1 MSALIPQNVLL
12 VSETK
17 IKNFTDIDQNVSSAV
32 LLPFISVAQQTKLE
46 YIIGGKYYQQ
56 LLDGVINSN
65 LSTNDTNFLE
75 YFAQPL
81 VLWAAYAE
89 CLPSVW
95 GRIKNNGIVNGA
107 EQSVTLKEM
116 QWFVEKASERSQFFE
131 QRMIEQ
137 IIWNSNLYPSV
148 FNYSTQN
155 GMQPHLGKNYFS
167 GVELSLGRY
176 SGYDIASGFQRSGI
190 GYYAGPEYACLW
202 GGCF

>member
-17 IKNFTDIDQNVSSAV
+17 IKNFTDIDQNVTSQV
-32 LLPFISVAQQTKLE
+32 ILPFISYTQQAKLE
-46 YIIGGKYYQQ
+46 YIVGGKYYKR

-65 LSTNDTNFLE
+65 LSTTDTEFLE

-81 VLWAAYAE
+81 ILWASYAE
-89 CLPSVW
+89 CLSSIFM
-95 GRIKNNGIVNGA
+95 RIKNNGIVTGA
-107 EQSVTLKEM
+107 ENTITIKEM
-116 QWFVEKASERSQFFE
+116 EYMQTRADDRSQFFE

-155 GMQPHLGKNYFS
+155 GMRPHLGKNYFS
-167 GVELSLGRY
+167 QVELGLGRF
-176 SGYDIASGFQRSGI
+176 SGYDIATGMQRSGI
-190 GYYAGPEYACLW
+190 SYYSGPEYACLW
-202 GGCF
+202 GY

>member
-17 IKNFTDIDQNVSSAV
+17 IKNFTDIDQNVTSQV
-32 LLPFISVAQQTKLE
+32 ILPFISVAQQLKLE
-46 YIIGGKYYQQ
+46 YIIGGKYYKK

-65 LSTNDTNFLE
+65 LSTTDLNFLE

-81 VLWAAYAE
+81 VLWSAYE
-89 CLPSVW
+89 QCLPSVW

-116 QWFVEKASERSQFFE
+116 QWFVEKASERAQFFE

-137 IIWNSNLYPSV
+137 IIWNSNLYPDV
-148 FNYSTQN
+148 FNYSTEN
-155 GMQPHLGKNYFS
+155 GMFPHLGKNYFS
-167 GVELSLGRY
+167 QVELGLGRF
-176 SGYDIASGFQRSGI
+176 SGYDIATGMQRAGI
-190 GYYAGPEYACLW
+190 GYYSGPEYACVW
-202 GGCF
+202 GY

>member
-12 VSETK
+12 ISEQK
-17 IKNFTDIDQNVSSAV
+17 IKNFSDIDQNVTSAV
-32 LLPFISVAQQTKLE
+32 LLPFISVVQQTKLE

-75 YFAQPL
+75 YFAQPML
-81 VLWAAYAE
+81 IWAAYAE
-89 CLPSVW
+89 CLPSIFM
-95 GRIKNNGIVNGA
+95 RIKNNGIVTGA
-107 EQSVTLKEM
+107 ENTVTIKEM
-116 QWFVEKASERSQFFE
+116 QYMQTRADDRSQFFE

-155 GMQPHLGKNYFS
+155 GMQPHLGKNYYS

-176 SGYDIASGFQRSGI
+176 SGYDIASQFQRSGI
-190 GYYAGPEYACLW
+190 GYYSGPEYACLW
-202 GGCF
+202 GGI

>member
-12 VSETK
+12 ISEQK
-17 IKNFTDIDQNVSSAV
+17 IKNFSDIDQNVTSAV
-32 LLPFISVAQQTKLE
+32 LLPFISVVQQTKLE

-75 YFAQPL
+75 YFAQPML
-81 VLWAAYAE
+81 IWAAYAE
-89 CLPSVW
+89 CLPSIFM
-95 GRIKNNGIVNGA
+95 RIKNNGIVTGA
-107 EQSVTLKEM
+107 ENTVTIKEM
-116 QWFVEKASERSQFFE
+116 QYMQTRADDRSQFFE

-155 GMQPHLGKNYFS
+155 GMQPHLGKNYYS

-176 SGYDIASGFQRSGI
+176 SGYDIATGMQRAGI
-190 GYYAGPEYACLW
+190 GYYSGPEYACLW
-202 GGCF
+202 GY

>member
-17 IKNFTDIDQNVSSAV
+17 IKNFTDIDQNVTSAV
-32 LLPFISVAQQTKLE
+32 ILPFISVVQQTRLE
-46 YIIGGKYYQQ
+46 YLVGGKYYKE
-56 LLDGVINSN
+56 LLEGVMNSN
-65 LSTNDTNFLE
+65 LSVNDQNFLE

-81 VLWAAYAE
+81 ILWSAYAE

-116 QWFVEKASERSQFFE
+116 QWFVEKAQERAQFFE

-148 FNYSTQN
+148 FNYSTKN

-167 GVELSLGRY
+167 GVEMSLGRF
-176 SGYDIASGFQRSGI
+176 SGYEIATGMQRAGI
-190 GYYAGPEYACLW
+190 GYYSGPEYACLY
-202 GGCF
+202 GGC

>member
-17 IKNFTDIDQNVSSAV
+17 IRNFSDIDQNVTSAV
-32 LLPFISVAQQTKLE
+32 LLPFISVVQQTKLE

-75 YFAQPL
+75 YFAQPML
-81 VLWAAYAE
+81 IWAAYAE
-89 CLPSVW
+89 CLPSIFM
-95 GRIKNNGIVNGA
+95 RIKNNGIVTGA
-107 EQSVTLKEM
+107 ENTVTIKEM
-116 QWFVEKASERSQFFE
+116 QYMQTRADDRSQFFE

-137 IIWNSNLYPSV
+137 IIWNSNLYPAV

-155 GMQPHLGKNYFS
+155 GMQPHLGKNYYS
-167 GVELSLGRY
+167 GVELSLGRF
-176 SGYDIASGFQRSGI
+176 SGYDVATGMQKAGI
-190 GYYAGPEYACLW
+190 GYYSGPEYACLW
-202 GGCF
+202 GY

>member
-32 LLPFISVAQQTKLE
+32 LLPFISVVQQTKLE

-75 YFAQPL
+75 YFAQPM

-137 IIWNSNLYPSV
+137 IIWNSNLYPAV

-155 GMQPHLGKNYFS
+155 GMMPHLGKNYFS
-167 GVELSLGRY
+167 GVELALGRY
-176 SGYDIASGFQRSGI
+176 SGYDIATGFQRSGI
-190 GYYAGPEYACLW
+190 SYYSGPEFACLW
-202 GGCF
+202 GY

>member
-12 VSETK
+12 ISETK
-17 IKNFTDIDQNVSSAV
+17 IKNFTDIDQNVTSAV
-32 LLPFISVAQQTKLE
+32 LLPFISVVQQTKLE
-46 YIIGGKYYQQ
+46 YLVGGKYYKE

-65 LSTNDTNFLE
+65 LSTNDSNFLE

-81 VLWAAYAE
+81 LIWAAYAE
-89 CLPSVW
+89 CLPSVFM
-95 GRIKNNGIVNGA
+95 RIKNNGIVNGA
-107 EQSVTLKEM
+107 ENTVTIKEM
-116 QWFVEKASERSQFFE
+116 EYMQQRADDRSQFFE

-167 GVELSLGRY
+167 GVEMSLGRY
-176 SGYDIASGFQRSGI
+176 SGYDIATGFQRAGI
-190 GYYAGPEYACLW
+190 SYYSGPEYACLW
-202 GGCF
+202 RG

>member
-17 IKNFTDIDQNVSSAV
+17 IKNFTDIDQNVTSQV
-32 LLPFISVAQQTKLE
+32 ILPFISVVQQTKLE
-46 YIIGGKYYQQ
+46 YIIGGKYYKE

-65 LSTNDTNFLE
+65 LNDNNTNFLE

-81 VLWAAYAE
+81 ILWAAYAE

-116 QWFVEKASERSQFFE
+116 QWFVEKAQERSQFFE

-190 GYYAGPEYACLW
+190 GYYSGPEYACLW
-202 GGCF
+202 GY

>member
-12 VSETK
+12 ISETK
-17 IKNFTDIDQNVSSAV
+17 IKNFSDIDQNVTSAV
-32 LLPFISVAQQTKLE
+32 LLPFISVVQQTKLE
-46 YIIGGKYYQQ
+46 YIIGGKYYKQ

-81 VLWAAYAE
+81 LIWAAYAE
-89 CLPSVW
+89 CLPSIFM
-95 GRIKNNGIVNGA
+95 RIKNNGIVTGA
-107 EQSVTLKEM
+107 ENTVTIKEM
-116 QWFVEKASERSQFFE
+116 QYMQTRADDRSQFFE

-155 GMQPHLGKNYFS
+155 GMRAHLGKNYFS
-167 GVELSLGRY
+167 GLELSLGRY
-176 SGYDIASGFQRSGI
+176 SGYDIATGMQRAGI
-190 GYYAGPEYACLW
+190 GYYSGPEYACLW
-202 GGCF
+202 GGL

>member
-12 VSETK
+12 ISEQK
-17 IKNFTDIDQNVSSAV
+17 IKNFSDIDQNVTSAV
-32 LLPFISVAQQTKLE
+32 LLPFISVVQQTKLE

-75 YFAQPL
+75 YFAQPML
-81 VLWAAYAE
+81 IWAAYAE
-89 CLPSVW
+89 CLPSIFM
-95 GRIKNNGIVNGA
+95 RIKNNGIVTGA
-107 EQSVTLKEM
+107 ENTVTIKEM
-116 QWFVEKASERSQFFE
+116 QYMQTRADDRSQFFE

-137 IIWNSNLYPSV
+137 IIWNSNLYPAV

-155 GMQPHLGKNYFS
+155 GMQPHLGKNYYS

-176 SGYDIASGFQRSGI
+176 SGYDIATGMQRAGI
-190 GYYAGPEYACLW
+190 GYYSGPEYACLW
-202 GGCF
+202 GY